1 MSLET
6 QIDVLVTAITE
17 NTAALNAIL
26 AAGATPSN
34 VVSITETP
42 KQDKAPKLTKAEQ
55 KQLDEA
61 SARAQA
67 KADAE
72 KAAPKTEPV
81 EETEVPTKVAAPAP
95 KETEFSDPLDKDIV
109 VVDPG
114 TPEPAKIDVDAVI
127 AECVE
132 TFKAK
137 MVAADAER
145 KAALKDAFP
154 KLRSKWG
161 LVGDAKL
168 ITLAPTPE
176 KLVGLLEDIKA
187 L

>member
-6 QIDVLVTAITE
+6 LIAE
-17 NTAALNAIL
+17 NTAAIITNTAALREIL
-26 AAGATPSN
+26 AAGGVTPSN
-34 VVSITETP
+34 VVPITETP
-42 KQDKAPKLTKAEQ
+42 KPAAAPKSKA
-55 KQLDEA
+55 
-61 SARAQA
+61 
-67 KADAE
+67 
-72 KAAPKTEPV
+72 KAAPTPAPEPVV